1 MTELSLISMKEEK
14 QAPRN
19 SIDPF
24 NCFSDIMILFH
35 FYTYI

>member
-1 MTELSLISMKEEK
+1 MTGLPFISIKEEK

-24 NCFSDIMILFH
+24 NCFSDIMILFLL
-35 FYTYI
+35 YTYI

>member
-1 MTELSLISMKEEK
+1 MIELPFISMKEEK

-24 NCFSDIMILFH
+24 NCFSDIMILFLL
-35 FYTYI
+35 YTFI